1 MKNMDKNKYSWE
13 VVTDQCILAGTCQT
27 PLESVDMLNRACK
40 AALKKNM
47 QIIHVGIKELTPVK
61 PKALISANI

>member
-13 VVTDQCILAGTCQT
+13 VITDQCILAGTCQT
-27 PLESVDMLNRACK
+27 PLESVDMLSKACK
-40 AALKKNM
+40 AALKKHM
-47 QIIHVGIKELTPVK
+47 QIMHVGIKELTPVK

>member
-1 MKNMDKNKYSWE
+1 MNKNKYSWA
-13 VVTDQCILAGTCQT
+13 VVTDQCILAGACTT
-27 PLESVDMLNRACK
+27 LLESTDMLNKACK

-47 QIIHVGIKELTPVK
+47 RIVHVGVKELTPVK